1 MDISMSAAARL
12 LTAWDCEPSVIA
24 GCGALMA
31 AYCFFLRRRVPL
43 SQAKAC
49 ATILPNPTVRNVE
62 APSLGAAPGGLCALY
77 ALYFLGGVLLLALDL
92 VSPLDRLADEYL
104 FSAHIVQ
111 HFLLALIIPP
121 LLLRGIPRP
130 WGEAAL
136 RHPPIR
142 RLEGVVGRPPVAW
155 TLGVGVMFLWHVPA
169 LFNAALANQSLHI
182 FQHLSFL
189 STGVIF
195 WWPVIGPIG
204 GPIGGPIEEAR
215 PSVVGSVFY
224 LFTACLSCSLLGA
237 ILTFHPPGLYPA
249 YLHPAD
255 SLGILALVRNVWGLD
270 PAKDQQLGGLVM
282 WVPGCFVY
290 LSAILWVLARWHRA
304 PDYTPPDYKPP
315 DYKPGEEAAI
325 GEYL

>member
-1 MDISMSAAARL
+1 MDISMSATGRL
-12 LTAWDCEPSVIA
+12 LTAWDWEPSVIA

-31 AYCFFLRRRVPL
+31 AYCFFLRRRVSL
-43 SQAKAC
+43 EKVAHNGLAGRGQ
-49 ATILPNPTVRNVE
+49 VRR
-62 APSLGAAPGGLCALY
+62 ASHSFGAAPGGLCALY
-77 ALYFLGGVLLLALDL
+77 APYFLGGVLLLALDL

-111 HFLLALIIPP
+111 HFLLALIVPP
-121 LLLRGIPRP
+121 LLLRGIPPP
-130 WGEAAL
+130 WAEAAL
-136 RHPPIR
+136 RRPPIR
-142 RLEGVVGRPPVAW
+142 RLESVIGRPPVAW
-155 TLGVGVMFLWHVPA
+155 MLGVGVMFLWHVPA
-169 LFNAALANQSLHI
+169 LFNAALANQGLHI
-182 FQHLSFL
+182 LQHLSFL

-215 PSVVGSVFY
+215 PSVVGSIFY

-237 ILTFHPPGLYPA
+237 ILTFNPPGLYPA

-255 SLGILALVRNVWGLD
+255 SLSILALVRNVWGLD
-270 PAKDQQLGGLVM
+270 PVKDQQLGGLVM

-304 PDYTPPDYKPP
+304 PDYTPPDYKH
-315 DYKPGEEAAI
+315 GEETAI
-325 GEYL
+325 GGYL